1 MPSAGFKVLLM
12 ISPRNRPGRVSP
24 AKRAVSAQ
32 RDRAGTAPEIMAK
45 VTRAVTGLRLT
56 RWDSAEFARRR
67 AIIGANLLA
76 LVTQLSRSKA
86 SIADR
91 PPH

>member
-1 MPSAGFKVLLM
+1 
-12 ISPRNRPGRVSP
+12 
-24 AKRAVSAQ
+24 
-32 RDRAGTAPEIMAK
+32 MAK